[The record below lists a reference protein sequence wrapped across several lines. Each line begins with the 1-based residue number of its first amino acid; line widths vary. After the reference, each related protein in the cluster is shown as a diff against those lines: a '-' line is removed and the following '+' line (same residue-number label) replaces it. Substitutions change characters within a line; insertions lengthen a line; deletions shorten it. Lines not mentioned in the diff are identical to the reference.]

1 MKNKPVLTGKN
12 ARFII
17 PLYIL
22 FLLIQS
28 GCSDLTPEN
37 NEIPESFQYIIP
49 TGGNSWV
56 IHEEAGPQE
65 AISDSGIIKWSDPDK
80 IIRTYFR
87 ISEVTDLKIAIRV
100 KTSQAASELKT
111 SFNGNPKNIRI
122 SNTAFDTLMIGKFN
136 VEKPGYQ
143 YIEFEKPEGGSH
155 QALDI
160 THILLNGI
168 DTDQKV
174 HYVSEDFYW
183 GRRGPSV
190 HLNYEKPENTGDVLW
205 FYNEVTIP
213 EPFDVI
219 GSFYMANGFSHG
231 YFGMQVNGPD
241 ERRILFSVW
250 SPYET
255 DDPGEIPEESRV
267 KLLRKGEDVYA
278 GKFGNEGSGGQS
290 YLKYNWKAGNTYRFL
305 LKGEPNDNA
314 TTYTAWFFTP
324 EDDEWKLIASFRRP
338 KTSTYLKR
346 LHSFLENFRTETGY
360 LTRKGYY
367 SNQWVCDNEGSWHEL
382 TRAKFTA
389 DATARKGERLDYT
402 GGTESDKFYLKNCG
416 FFDENQTIGKMLER
430 KPSENPPAV
439 DLSLLEQ

>member
-1 MKNKPVLTGKN
+1 MKNKPVLTEKN

-56 IHEEAGPQE
+56 IHEGAGPQE
-65 AISDSGIIKWSDPDK
+65 AISDSGIIKWTDPDK

-87 ISEVTDLKIAIRV
+87 TSKATDLKIAIRV
-100 KTSQAASELKT
+100 KTSQVASELKT
-111 SFNGNPKNIRI
+111 SFNGNPKDVRI
-122 SNTAFDTLMIGKFN
+122 SSKDFDTLMIGKFN
-136 VEKPGYQ
+136 TKKPGYQ
-143 YIEFEKPEGGSH
+143 YVEFEKPEGGPD

-168 DTDQKV
+168 DADQKV

-190 HLNYEKPENTGDVLW
+190 HLNYEKPENTGDVRW

-305 LKGEPNDNA
+305 LKGEPNDDA
-314 TTYTAWFFTP
+314 TTYTAWFFAP

-367 SNQWVCDNEGSWHEL
+367 SNQWVRDKEGAWHEL

-402 GGTESDKFYLKNCG
+402 GETESNKFYLKNCG

>member
-1 MKNKPVLTGKN
+1 MKQKTLSIEKN
-12 ARFII
+12 VRIII

-22 FLLIQS
+22 FVLIQS

-37 NEIPESFQYIIP
+37 NEIPESFQYTIP

-56 IHEEAGPQE
+56 IHEGIGPQE
-65 AISDSGIIKWSDPDK
+65 AISDSGIIKWSDPGK

-87 ISEVTDLKIAIRV
+87 TSEATDLEIAIRV
-100 KTSQAASELKT
+100 KTSQTASELKT
-111 SFNGNPKNIRI
+111 SFNDNPKDVRI
-122 SNTAFDTLMIGKFN
+122 SNTDFDTLMIGKFKTEN
-136 VEKPGYQ
+136 PGYQ
-143 YIEFEKPEGGSH
+143 YVEFENPQGGPD

-168 DTDQKV
+168 GANQKV

-190 HLNYEKPENTGDVLW
+190 HLNYQKPENTGDVLW
-205 FYNEVTIP
+205 FYNEVTVT
-213 EPFDVI
+213 EPYDVI

-267 KLLRKGEDVYA
+267 KLLRKGENVYA

-305 LKGEPNDNA
+305 LKGEPVDQG
-314 TTYTAWFFTP
+314 TIYTAWFYAPANDT
-324 EDDEWKLIASFRRP
+324 WKLIASFRRP

-360 LTRKGYY
+360 LTRKGFY
-367 SNQWVCDNEGSWHEL
+367 SNQWVRDKEGSWHEL

-402 GGTESDKFYLKNCG
+402 GGAENDKFYLKNCG
-416 FFDENQTIGKMLER
+416 FFDENLEIGSMLER
-430 KPSENPPAV
+430 KPTGNPPDV
-439 DLSLLEQ
+439 DFPALQH